1 MDLSTAASLHEN
13 NRLEVKAAKGGLP
26 KSLWESISAFA
37 NTSGGVILLGV
48 SERPDGSF
56 DVTGLSDPNKML
68 DDFWHSASNPDKLSP
83 CVVANDDAYVQD
95 IDGGDVPC
103 DAGIA
108 TEASVGDL
116 NAASISSY
124 REAYD
129 ASREGHAW
137 SALPVPEFLCRI
149 GAAARDKEGSIRPT
163 RAGLLAFGEE
173 WAINREFYTYFI
185 DYRQVGEI
193 DGSPRWSD
201 RFTSQD
207 GLWSGNVYDGLYR
220 IYNKLVQ
227 AIPVPFSTDGL
238 YRVATTPAHEAVREA
253 LVNCFTNADFE
264 GAGGIRVELSSDGI
278 VLSNPGG
285 FRVGIDEACVGGISD
300 PRNKGLMKILSQ
312 IGLAERA
319 GSGIPNMIA
328 DWEGAGFERPRLVEE
343 VDPERSVV
351 VLPLARAAGA
361 RTARY
366 ARSAGA
372 SSEDVAIELA
382 RTNGKVTTGMLAER
396 LGVTAV
402 TARKVLRGLAGEG
415 RLVWAGTGPRDP
427 RQRYVLP

>member
-1 MDLSTAASLHEN
+1 
-13 NRLEVKAAKGGLP
+13 
-26 KSLWESISAFA
+26 
-37 NTSGGVILLGV
+37 
-48 SERPDGSF
+48 
-56 DVTGLSDPNKML
+56 
-68 DDFWHSASNPDKLSP
+68 
-83 CVVANDDAYVQD
+83 
-95 IDGGDVPC
+95 
-103 DAGIA
+103 
-108 TEASVGDL
+108 
-116 NAASISSY
+116 
-124 REAYD
+124 
-129 ASREGHAW
+129 
-137 SALPVPEFLCRI
+137 
-149 GAAARDKEGSIRPT
+149 
-163 RAGLLAFGEE
+163 LAFGEE
-173 WAINREFYTYFI
+173 WAINREFYAYFI

-238 YRVATTPAHEAVREA
+238 YRAATTPAHEAVREA

-300 PRNKGLMKILSQ
+300 PRNKGLMKIFSQ

-372 SSEDVAIELA
+372 SGEDVAIELA

-415 RLVWAGTGPRDP
+415 RLVWVGTGPRDP

>member
-1 MDLSTAASLHEN
+1 MDLSTATSLHEN

-56 DVTGLSDPNKML
+56 DVTGLTDPNKML

-108 TEASVGDL
+108 AEASVGDL

-173 WAINREFYTYFI
+173 WAINREFYAYFI

-238 YRVATTPAHEAVREA
+238 YRAATTPAHEAVREA

-300 PRNKGLMKILSQ
+300 PRNKGLMKIFSQ

-372 SSEDVAIELA
+372 SGEDVAIELA

-415 RLVWAGTGPRDP
+415 RLVWVGTGPRDP